1 MSIVTF
7 RSRATADVI
16 MFGEVAHRLMRIM
29 GKEVAAQGIVT
40 VEQLPDAI
48 ARLRAAIEQDK
59 GKHAGLV
66 AEAMDALDALDAAE
80 APGAGAAAEARPDP
94 MAQPVSLTQRAV
106 PLLEML
112 ERSQRHVQP
121 VVWGV

>member
-16 MFGEVAHRLMRIM
+16 MFGDVAHRLMRIM
-29 GKEVAAQGIVT
+29 GKEATAQGIVT

-59 GKHAGLV
+59 EKHAGLV
-66 AEAMDALDALDAAE
+66 AEAMDAGEALDVAVAAE
-80 APGAGAAAEARPDP
+80 SRPDP
-94 MAQPVSLTQRAV
+94 MSQPVSLTQRAV

-112 ERSQRHVQP
+112 ERSQRHAQP